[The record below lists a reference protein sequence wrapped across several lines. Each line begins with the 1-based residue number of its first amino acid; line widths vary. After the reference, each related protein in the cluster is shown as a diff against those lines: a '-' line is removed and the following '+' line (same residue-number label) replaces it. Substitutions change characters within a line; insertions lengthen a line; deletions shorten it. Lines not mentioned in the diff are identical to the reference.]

1 LSETKLRSVFDVNVY
16 VDAIV
21 GASSTFP
28 LIESVPPKTSN
39 SAMDAFSL
47 AYDGDAFALYSSP
60 HIIKNVARVFKALG
74 VSDETTQK
82 VIETM
87 FELVHFSGGSVVDPD
102 RTVFDI
108 ADFEDN
114 LILDLVKAV
123 DALVLVTSDNDLLQV
138 SPWNHRLIMKPR
150 DFVSKIVG
158 MKARY

>member
-1 LSETKLRSVFDVNVY
+1 MTETKLRSVFDVNVY

-21 GASSTFP
+21 GPDSSFP

-39 SAMDAFSL
+39 TAMDAFSL
-47 AYDGDAFALYSSP
+47 AYDGDAFALYTSP
-60 HIIKNVARVFKALG
+60 QIVRNVGRVFKALG
-74 VSDETTQK
+74 VSDVTAQK
-82 VIETM
+82 VVETM
-87 FELVHFSGGSVVDPD
+87 IELIHFSGGSVVEPD

-108 ADFEDN
+108 PDFEDN

-123 DALVLVTSDNDLLQV
+123 DALVLVTSDEDLLSV

-150 DFVSKIVG
+150 DFVAKIVG

>member
-1 LSETKLRSVFDVNVY
+1 MTETKLRSVFDVNVY

-21 GASSTFP
+21 GPDSYFP

-47 AYDGDAFALYSSP
+47 AYDGDAFALYASP
-60 HIIKNVARVFKALG
+60 HIVRNVGRVFKTLG
-74 VSDETTQK
+74 VSDDTTQK
-82 VIETM
+82 VVETM
-87 FELVHFSGGSVVDPD
+87 IELIHFSGGSVVEPD
-102 RTVFDI
+102 RTVYDI
-108 ADFEDN
+108 PDFEDN

-123 DALVLVTSDNDLLQV
+123 DALVLVTSDKDLLSV

-150 DFVSKIVG
+150 DFVAKIVG